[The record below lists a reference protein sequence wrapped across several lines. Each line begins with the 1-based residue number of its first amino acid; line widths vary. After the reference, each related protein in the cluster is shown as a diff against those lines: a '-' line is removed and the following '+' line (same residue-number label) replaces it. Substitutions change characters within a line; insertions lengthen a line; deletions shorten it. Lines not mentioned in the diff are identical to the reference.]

1 MLLYALYACLILS
14 LFCILFEDFTQ
25 LSKSKA
31 VLFFGTLSWLMV
43 FIQPESFGGFDAV
56 KSTFMDQ
63 VLDISNLWLF
73 LVSTMTFV
81 AYLNKKGFIDSIIHR
96 ILPRSISER
105 NLLLVIAAFAFVFSS
120 IADNVTATLVSLSIV
135 MALKLPAEKMVRF
148 AVVIIFAVNS
158 GGVAM
163 ITGDVTTLMIFL
175 AGKLDVSQLVL
186 LSLPAAAGVLILTI
200 LLSWGMKER
209 VYIVAGDTAV
219 ERFDVL
225 IAVIFFLTICS
236 VVFGSLYFDIPPML
250 VFLFG
255 MSVMF
260 MVSWIGQEHDH
271 AHDILQY
278 IREIEFETLL
288 FFLGVLLL
296 VGMMKELGI
305 LAVIPKFQGMLPP
318 LASNY
323 LIGVVSAFI
332 DNVPMTQA
340 MLEANLNFTV
350 ASWMGLTYAIGVG
363 GSLLVI
369 GSAAG
374 IVALNRCAA
383 LTFSRYLKYLWA
395 VGIAYSSGFA
405 LATILGA
412 AVFGKG

>member
-1 MLLYALYACLILS
+1 MLLYALYVCLILS
-14 LFCILFEDFTQ
+14 LFSILFEDLIK

-31 VLFFGTLSWLMV
+31 VLFFGTLSWLLV
-43 FIQPESFGGFDAV
+43 FMNPQRFGGFDAV
-56 KSTFMDQ
+56 KGRFMDD

-81 AYLNKKGFIDSIIHR
+81 AYLNKKGFIDSVIHR
-96 ILPRSISER
+96 VLPEAISER
-105 NLLLVIAAFAFVFSS
+105 SLLIVIALFAFVFSS

-135 MALKLPAEKMVRF
+135 MALRLPADKLIKFV
-148 AVVIIFAVNS
+148 VVIVFAVNS

-175 AGKLDVSQLVL
+175 AGKLNVGQLIL
-186 LSLPAAAGVLILTI
+186 LSVPAASGVLILTL
-200 LLSWGMKER
+200 LLSRGLGGQLQIEVTHR
-209 VYIVAGDTAV
+209 RID
-219 ERFDVL
+219 RFDML
-225 IAVIFFLTICS
+225 IATIFFATICS
-236 VVFGSLYFDIPPML
+236 VVLGSLYFSIPPML
-250 VFLFG
+250 IFLFG

-260 MVSWIGQEHDH
+260 LVSWIGQEHDR

-296 VGMMKELGI
+296 VGLMKELG
-305 LAVIPKFQGMLPP
+305 LLQGISKITMLMP
-318 LASNY
+318 AMIANY
-323 LIGVVSAFI
+323 SIGALSAFI

-340 MLEANLNFTV
+340 MLKAGLNLSVAN
-350 ASWMGLTYAIGVG
+350 WMGLTYAIGVG

-374 IVALNRCAA
+374 IVALNRCGP
-383 LTFSRYLKYLWA
+383 LTFVAYLRYFWA
-395 VGIAYSSGFA
+395 VGIAYSLGFLMATA
-405 LATILGA
+405 LGSLVYG
-412 AVFGKG
+412 

>member
-1 MLLYALYACLILS
+1 MLLYALYVCLILS
-14 LFCILFEDFTQ
+14 LFCILFEDLIN

-31 VLFFGTLSWLMV
+31 VLFFGTLSWLLV
-43 FIQPESFGGFDAV
+43 FMNPQHFGGFEAV
-56 KSTFMDQ
+56 KGRFMDD

-81 AYLNKKGFIDSIIHR
+81 AYLNKKGFIDSVIHR
-96 ILPRSISER
+96 ILPEAISER
-105 NLLLVIAAFAFVFSS
+105 SLLIVIASFAFVFSS

-135 MALKLPAEKMVRF
+135 MALRLPAEKLIKFV
-148 AVVIIFAVNS
+148 VVIVFAVNS

-175 AGKLDVSQLVL
+175 AGKLNVGQL
-186 LSLPAAAGVLILTI
+186 I
-200 LLSWGMKER
+200 LLSVPAASGVLVLTLLLSRGLGGQLQIEVAER
-209 VYIVAGDTAV
+209 HID
-219 ERFDVL
+219 RFDML
-225 IAVIFFLTICS
+225 IAAIFFTTICS
-236 VVFGSLYFDIPPML
+236 VVLGSLYFSIPPML
-250 VFLFG
+250 IFLFG

-260 MVSWIGQEHDH
+260 LVSWIGQEHDR

-296 VGMMKELGI
+296 VGLMKELG
-305 LAVIPKFQGMLPP
+305 LLEGMSKITSLMP
-318 LASNY
+318 AMTANY
-323 LIGVVSAFI
+323 SIGVLSAFI

-340 MLEANLNFTV
+340 MLKAGLNLSVAN
-350 ASWMGLTYAIGVG
+350 WMGLTYAIGVG

-374 IVALNRCAA
+374 IVALNRCGPLNFLAY
-383 LTFSRYLKYLWA
+383 LRYAWA
-395 VGIAYSSGFA
+395 VGIAYSLGFL
-405 LATILGA
+405 LATALGGLA
-412 AVFGKG
+412 YG